1 MSGIFG
7 WIAEAAPDRG
17 LVAAA
22 IYSLYRRGPDSG
34 WYTEHGRVAFG
45 ARRLAIIDLESG
57 DQPVVTA
64 CGRVAAMQNG
74 EIYNFRA
81 LRGELLSLGHPL
93 QTNSDTEVLAYGYLE
108 WGIDGLLE
116 RLDGMYAFAIHDR
129 EKASVHVARDRFGE
143 KPLFYFHNRQELIFS
158 SQLLT
163 VARHPSVDFVINP
176 VALEAYLAMHFV
188 PGEETVLAGI
198 RKLPAG
204 HYLSYDLGESN
215 LQIHRYWRLRATRPN
230 DLISRQAAAA
240 ELADRVRE
248 AVRSRLI
255 SDVPVGAFL
264 SGGLDSSVVVAC
276 MAEAVPDLKTFSIGF
291 ESDRLDESHYARLV
305 ARHFGTDHHHISFTL
320 SDFDTLLPEVVASM
334 DEPIGDQ
341 AMLPLLWLA
350 RRAREQVTVVLGGEG
365 ADEIFGGYDYYQ
377 TRALPNDWRAVAH
390 AALRPFFSPLEG
402 DCTPIRWAEN
412 TTQSGYPLLFDDAT
426 CSALLRSRN
435 RFNDSNWART
445 FAADYREFQDP
456 LQAACFTDLTT
467 WLPDDLLVK
476 YDKMAM
482 AVSLEGRCP
491 YLTPS
496 LVEWALQLPDRL
508 KVAAPA
514 SKIVLREA
522 FASVLPKPI
531 GRRAKQ
537 GFLLPLDEYFQGRGR
552 ELLSDYVRV
561 SLDEEVLRNDRLISL
576 VDRQFA
582 SPTLNGRN
590 LFALLLYKMWLVHA
604 YGLPKFRPM
613 PIEDGID
620 RIGSAKRGAGKIH
633 GLA

>member
-1 MSGIFG
+1 MCGIFG
-7 WIAEAAPDRG
+7 WIAKAGPDRG

-22 IYSLYRRGPDSG
+22 MHSLYLRGPDSG
-34 WYTEHGRVAFG
+34 GYAEYGRVAFG

-57 DQPVVTA
+57 DQPIITA

-74 EIYNFRA
+74 EIYNFRT
-81 LRGELLSLGHPL
+81 LRGELLSLGRRL
-93 QTNSDTEVLAYGYLE
+93 QTSSDTEVLAYGYLE

-116 RLDGMYAFAIHDR
+116 RLDGMYAFAVHDR
-129 EKASVHVARDRFGE
+129 EKGSVHVARDRLGE
-143 KPLFYFHNRQELIFS
+143 KPLFYFHNGRELIFS

-163 VARHPSVDFVINP
+163 VARHPSVDFAINP
-176 VALEAYLAMHFV
+176 IALDAYLAMHFV

-204 HYLSYDLGESN
+204 HYFSYDLGESN
-215 LQIHRYWRLRATRPN
+215 LRIHRYWRLRATRPN
-230 DLISRQAAAA
+230 DLISRQAAAS

-264 SGGLDSSVVVAC
+264 SGGLDSSVIVAC
-276 MAEAVPDLKTFSIGF
+276 MADAVPDLKTFSIGF

-320 SDFDTLLPEVVASM
+320 SDFDTLLPEVVAAM

-390 AALRPFFSPLEG
+390 AALRPFFRPLEE
-402 DCTPIRWAEN
+402 DCTPICWAEM
-412 TTQSGYPLLFDDAT
+412 TTQSGYPLLLDDAT
-426 CSALLRSRN
+426 CSALLRSRK

-445 FAADYREFQDP
+445 FAADYREFHDP
-456 LQAACFTDLTT
+456 LQAACFADLTT

-496 LVEWALQLPDRL
+496 LVEWALHLPDRL
-508 KVAAPA
+508 KVNAPA

-531 GRRAKQ
+531 SRRPKQ

-552 ELLSDYVRV
+552 ELLLDYVRV
-561 SLDEEVLRNDRLISL
+561 SVDEEVVRNDQLISL

-582 SPTLNGRN
+582 SPALNSRN
-590 LFALLLYKMWLVHA
+590 LFALLLYKMWLAHA
-604 YGLPKFRPM
+604 YALPKFRPANLAEIVG
-613 PIEDGID
+613 PN
-620 RIGSAKRGAGKIH
+620 GSLERAARKPH
-633 GLA
+633 

>member
-1 MSGIFG
+1 MCGIFG
-7 WIAEAAPDRG
+7 WIAEAVPDRG

-22 IYSLYRRGPDSG
+22 MHSLYRRGPDSG
-34 WYTEHGRVAFG
+34 GYTEHGRVAFG

-57 DQPVVTA
+57 DQPIVTA
-64 CGRVAAMQNG
+64 CGRVVAMQNG

-81 LRGELLSLGHPL
+81 LRSELLSLGHPL
-93 QTNSDTEVLAYGYLE
+93 QTMGDTEVLAYGYLE
-108 WGIDGLLE
+108 WGIEGLLG

-129 EKASVHVARDRFGE
+129 EKGRIHVARDRFGE
-143 KPLFYFHNRQELIFS
+143 KPLFYFHNRRELIFS

-163 VARHPSVDFVINP
+163 VARHPSVDFTINP
-176 VALEAYLAMHFV
+176 VALDAYLAMHFV
-188 PGEETVLAGI
+188 PGEETLLAGVQ
-198 RKLPAG
+198 KLPAG
-204 HYLSYDLGESN
+204 HYFSYDLGESD
-215 LQIHRYWRLRATRPN
+215 LRIHRYWRLPATRPN
-230 DLISRQAAAA
+230 DLISRQAAAS
-240 ELADRVRE
+240 ELANRVRE

-264 SGGLDSSVVVAC
+264 SGGLDSSVIVAC
-276 MAEAVPDLKTFSIGF
+276 MADAVPDLKTFSVGF

-305 ARHFGTDHHHISFTL
+305 ASHFGTDHHHISFTL
-320 SDFDTLLPEVVASM
+320 SDFDTLLPEVIASM

-341 AMLPLLWLA
+341 AMLPMLWLA
-350 RRAREQVTVVLGGEG
+350 RQAREQVTVVLGGEG

-390 AALRPFFSPLEG
+390 SALRPFFWPSEE
-402 DCTPIRWAEN
+402 DCTPISWAEN

-426 CSALLRSRN
+426 CTALLRSRK
-435 RFNDSNWART
+435 RFNDSRWARA

-496 LVEWALQLPDRL
+496 LVEWVLQLPDRL

-522 FASVLPKPI
+522 FAAVLPKPI
-531 GRRAKQ
+531 SRRPKQ

-552 ELLSDYVRV
+552 ELLFDYVRV
-561 SLDEEVLRNDRLISL
+561 SLDEEVLRNDQLISL

-582 SPTLNGRN
+582 SPVLNGRS
-590 LFALLLYKMWLVHA
+590 LFALLLYKMWLAHA

-613 PIEDGID
+613 PLAEIVGPNSSPE
-620 RIGSAKRGAGKIH
+620 RALGKLH
-633 GLA
+633 

>member
-7 WIAEAAPDRG
+7 WIAQSAPDPG

-22 IYSLYRRGPDSG
+22 MHSLHRRGPDSG
-34 WYTEHGRVAFG
+34 GYTEHGRVAFG

-74 EIYNFRA
+74 VIYNFRA
-81 LRGELLSLGHPL
+81 LRGELLSLRHPL
-93 QTNSDTEVLAYGYLE
+93 QTSCDTEILAYGYLE
-108 WGIDGLLE
+108 WGIEGLLE

-129 EKASVHVARDRFGE
+129 ERGRVHVARDRLGE
-143 KPLFYFHNRQELIFS
+143 KPLFYFHNGRELIFS

-163 VARHPSVDFVINP
+163 VARHPSVDFAINP
-176 VALEAYLAMHFV
+176 VALDAYLALHFV
-188 PGEETVLAGI
+188 PGEETILAGI

-204 HYLSYDLGESN
+204 HYFSYELGESD
-215 LQIHRYWRLRATRPN
+215 LRIHRYWRLPATRPN
-230 DLISRQAAAA
+230 DRISRQAAAI
-240 ELADRVRE
+240 ELAGRVRE
-248 AVRSRLI
+248 AVRSRLV

-276 MAEAVPDLKTFSIGF
+276 MAETVPDLKTFSIGF

-305 ARHFGTDHHHISFTL
+305 SRHFGTDHHYIYFTL
-320 SDFDTLLPEVVASM
+320 ADFDTLLPDVVAAM

-341 AMLPLLWLA
+341 AMLPMLWLA
-350 RRAREQVTVVLGGEG
+350 RRAREEVTVVLGGEG

-377 TRALPNDWRAVAH
+377 TRTLPNDWRAVAH
-390 AALRPFFSPLEG
+390 SALRPFFPPIEDDS
-402 DCTPIRWAEN
+402 TPICWAER
-412 TTQSGYPLLFDDAT
+412 TTRSGYPLVFDEGI
-426 CSALLRSRN
+426 CSALLRSRK
-435 RFNDSNWART
+435 RFNDSPWARA

-508 KVAAPA
+508 KVAAPV

-531 GRRAKQ
+531 GRRPKQ
-537 GFLLPLDEYFQGRGR
+537 ELLLPLDEYFQGRGR

-561 SLDEEVLRNDRLISL
+561 SADEEVLRNDRLISL
-576 VDRQFA
+576 VDQQFA
-582 SPTLNGRN
+582 SPAPNGRN
-590 LFALLLYKMWLVHA
+590 LFALLLYKMWLAHA
-604 YGLPKFRPM
+604 YALPKFRPISLADIVG
-613 PIEDGID
+613 PNGTN
-620 RIGSAKRGAGKIH
+620 RRLRKIH
-633 GLA
+633 GMT